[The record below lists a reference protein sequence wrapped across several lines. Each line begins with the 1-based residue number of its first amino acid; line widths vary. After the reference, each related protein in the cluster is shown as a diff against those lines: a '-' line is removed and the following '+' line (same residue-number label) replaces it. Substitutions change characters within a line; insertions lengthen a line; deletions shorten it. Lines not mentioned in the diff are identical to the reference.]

1 MPRSVRSAEPRVV
14 RCRSGKT
21 LQILSYSPRRSRALL
36 ELARLALGETRERR
50 KTPELWSWKHGRN
63 PFGRSQGL
71 YAWDTEAA
79 RAIGLRM
86 LMRWSFRRADA
97 SIVRA
102 LRAVDTATHPD
113 WRRRGIF
120 STLTRRALEDARK
133 EACFIFN
140 TPNAASFAGYEKLG
154 WKNVARFSIFRRT
167 LVAPRSAASGE
178 PWDVCFSRGVLPF
191 SEFLERHARQART
204 IVRDWEEMRGCS
216 GLRTPRSLAYLRWRY
231 AGHPQIRYGVQA
243 LVVRGALLGWLVL
256 RPRIESQKRKVMI
269 TEMFLKEK
277 DLGLGRELVESAM
290 VNLRA
295 EHVLSHFAS
304 RSFEQRVLRTSSF
317 ARVPDRSTFFA
328 VKKLRTTKPDPLLAK
343 SWDLSL
349 GDLEVF

>member
-1 MPRSVRSAEPRVV
+1 MFRLPRRSVAPYMLARAHSSVLERLAAREFRSVWMHHRHERVRLPFRPSRHAV
-14 RCRSGKT
+14 STFGSSEQGLKPQM
-21 LQILSYSPRRSRALL
+21 QILSYSPRRSRALL

-243 LVVRGALLGWLVL
+243 LVVRGALLGGSSSD
-256 RPRIESQKRKVMI
+256 RASSPK
-269 TEMFLKEK
+269 
-277 DLGLGRELVESAM
+277 SA
-290 VNLRA
+290 R
-295 EHVLSHFAS
+295 
-304 RSFEQRVLRTSSF
+304 
-317 ARVPDRSTFFA
+317 
-328 VKKLRTTKPDPLLAK
+328 
-343 SWDLSL
+343 
-349 GDLEVF
+349 